1 MMSLSAGVLTGDMVN
16 VSHQGPAVGAIYQNM
31 GTQAITDGGF
41 TSYLYDGGTYTANVY
56 ENYVDLIFNCGGC
69 NWTDWSHFGAGPWTN
84 AVGITRLSDAAFT
97 GVSIDATTSYAGFNA
112 SRLSF
117 TSNKILVELKG
128 LPIAG
133 FIRLNLEGDTFAPV
147 PEPDT
152 MSMMLG
158 AFGVIGLVVRR
169 RRAVS
174 LK

>member
-1 MMSLSAGVLTGDMVN
+1 
-16 VSHQGPAVGAIYQNM
+16 
-31 GTQAITDGGF
+31 
-41 TSYLYDGGTYTANVY
+41 
-56 ENYVDLIFNCGGC
+56 
-69 NWTDWSHFGAGPWTN
+69 
-84 AVGITRLSDAAFT
+84 VGITRLSDAAFT

-147 PEPDT
+147 PEPAT